1 MSDEQGSG
9 AGERPGQTRE
19 KVVKQAKATLR
30 EARDRAVTSLTEGRR
45 KAADQIGEMGGAL
58 HRAGERLRDE
68 DQPKLA
74 DAADSIGRRAER
86 AADYLRERDG
96 KAIAR
101 DVESLT
107 RRRPGVALAAA
118 FLLGVVA
125 ARILGRRS

>member
-1 MSDEQGSG
+1 MPDEQGSG
-9 AGERPGQTRE
+9 AGERQTRD
-19 KVVKQAKATLR
+19 KVVEQAKTTLR
-30 EARDRAVTSLTEGRR
+30 EARDRAGTGLTEGRR
-45 KAADQIGEMGGAL
+45 RAADQIGEMGGAL

-74 DAADSIGRRAER
+74 AAADSIGRQAER

-101 DVESLT
+101 DVENLT
-107 RRRPGVALAAA
+107 RRRPGVALLGA

-125 ARILGRRS
+125 ARIFGRRS

>member
-9 AGERPGQTRE
+9 AGERPAQARDKAVE
-19 KVVKQAKATLR
+19 KAKTTLR
-30 EARDRAVTSLTEGRR
+30 ETRDRAAKGLSEGRR
-45 KAADQIGEMGGAL
+45 KAADQIGEVGGAL

-74 DAADSIGRRAER
+74 DAAESIGQRAER

-101 DVESLT
+101 DVENLT
-107 RRRPGVALAAA
+107 RGRPGVALAGA
-118 FLLGVVA
+118 FLLGVVV
-125 ARILGRRS
+125 ARIFGRRS

>member
-1 MSDEQGSG
+1 MPDEQGSG
-9 AGERPGQTRE
+9 TGEPQGQTRD
-19 KVVKQAKATLR
+19 KVVERAKTTVR
-30 EARDRAVTSLTEGRR
+30 EARDRAGTSLTEGRR
-45 KAADQIGEMGGAL
+45 KAADQIGEVGGAL
-58 HRAGERLRDE
+58 HRAGERLRE

-74 DAADSIGRRAER
+74 DAADSIGRQADR

>member
-1 MSDEQGSG
+1 MPDEQGSG
-9 AGERPGQTRE
+9 AGERPGQTRD
-19 KVVKQAKATLR
+19 KVVDQAKTTLR
-30 EARDRAVTSLTEGRR
+30 EARDRAGTSLSEGRR
-45 KAADQIGEMGGAL
+45 KAADQVGEMGGAL
-58 HRAGERLRDE
+58 HRAGERLRGE
-68 DQPKLA
+68 DQPRLA
-74 DAADSIGRRAER
+74 EAADSIGRQADR

>member
-1 MSDEQGSG
+1 MSDEQESG
-9 AGERPGQTRE
+9 AGDRKGQTRD
-19 KVVKQAKATLR
+19 KVVEKAKTTLR
-30 EARDRAVTSLTEGRR
+30 EGRDRAETGLTEGRR
-45 KAADQIGEMGGAL
+45 KTADQIGEMGGAL

-74 DAADSIGRRAER
+74 DAADSIGRQVDR

-101 DVESLT
+101 DVGSLT
-107 RRRPGVALAAA
+107 RRRPGVALAGA

-125 ARILGRRS
+125 ARIFGRRS

>member
-1 MSDEQGSG
+1 MPDEQGSG
-9 AGERPGQTRE
+9 AGERQTRD
-19 KVVKQAKATLR
+19 KVVEQAKTTLR
-30 EARDRAVTSLTEGRR
+30 EARDRAGTGLTEGRR

-58 HRAGERLRDE
+58 HRAGERLRGE

-74 DAADSIGRRAER
+74 DAADSIGRQADR

-101 DVESLT
+101 DVENLT
-107 RRRPGVALAAA
+107 RRRPGVALLGA

-125 ARILGRRS
+125 ARIFGRRS